1 MSELNEM
8 IVRRFVDAVINRGD
22 DSAMRE
28 LVHPKYLYRA
38 PNQELRGRDALKV
51 FFNTY
56 RKGLP
61 DLNVSIDDL
70 VASGDKVV
78 ISITLNGT
86 HTGDLMGIPATG
98 KPLSVH
104 GMVISRLEDGQIV
117 EEWEILDML
126 GLVQQLGVVSLPF
139 QGHPA

>member
-1 MSELNEM
+1 MSELNEV
-8 IVRRFVDAVINRGD
+8 IVRRFVDEVINRGD

-28 LVHPKYLYRA
+28 LVHPKYLHRA
-38 PNQELRGRDALKV
+38 PNQEIRGRDQLKV
-51 FFNTY
+51 FFNAY

-78 ISITLNGT
+78 ISMTLNGT

-104 GMVISRLEDGQIV
+104 GMVISRIEDGRII

-126 GLVQQLGVVSLPF
+126 GLVQQLGVVSLPL
-139 QGHPA
+139 